1 MNRIIALASRQ
12 QSGNISALIEIDPES
27 PHRIVHTG
35 KDAHWHVT
43 WIIADEHL
51 VDFQD
56 RAKLFI
62 ERLRRDVRQI
72 EIDLVLAIDAHAGET
87 NLKDF
92 SRGDVTGN
100 QIAIG
105 GIFLFEEIP
114 TLVLGKR
121 HGRPLLAVLL
131 RRPDAGDSRASG
143 P

>member
-12 QSGNISALIEIDPES
+12 QSGNISALIEIDPEA
-27 PHRIVHTG
+27 PHRIVHTW

-56 RAKLFI
+56 RTELFI
-62 ERLRRDVRQI
+62 ERLRRDVCQI
-72 EIDLVLAIDAHAGET
+72 EVDLALAVDAHAGQT

-92 SRGDVTGN
+92 SCRDIAWD

-114 TLVLGKR
+114 PLVLGN
-121 HGRPLLAVLL
+121 
-131 RRPDAGDSRASG
+131 
-143 P
+143 